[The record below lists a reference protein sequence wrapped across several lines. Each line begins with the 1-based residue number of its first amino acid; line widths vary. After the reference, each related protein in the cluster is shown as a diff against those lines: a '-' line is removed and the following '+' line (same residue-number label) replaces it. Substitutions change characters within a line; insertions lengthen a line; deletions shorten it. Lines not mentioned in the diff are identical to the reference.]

1 MTIIG
6 AEVEAK
12 GTRGLGAWD
21 HVVGVGEVGLE
32 LGLGLGF
39 LNRLTDRL
47 LPELYVFLSRR
58 RESAG

>member
-12 GTRGLGAWD
+12 GTRGLGAWG

-39 LNRLTDRL
+39 
-47 LPELYVFLSRR
+47 
-58 RESAG
+58 

>member
-21 HVVGVGEVGLE
+21 HVVGVGVGAGEVGLG

-39 LNRLTDRL
+39 
-47 LPELYVFLSRR
+47 
-58 RESAG
+58 